1 MKLKNLLYPL
11 FLLSFN
17 YIFSQEL
24 HLFLFSESEKEQ
36 EIIDEINYKKNHID
50 INSIQIAL
58 TDFKQ
63 QLFKQGYI
71 DAEIKKAENKTP
83 EANNTYA
90 YQISLKQEH
99 TYIYIQLPESFSEKT
114 KNKLFKKVDQD
125 NFTAISLI
133 TLEEKISEVNNF
145 LANQGQPFTYSELTE
160 ITKRNDSLFGKL
172 QNTSSSTRSITK
184 IEIKGYEKFPKS
196 YTRHYLNL
204 RKGQLFNKQV
214 IDEKVER
221 VENLTFSESTRSPEV
236 LFQKDS
242 TTVFLYL
249 KKKNSNSFDGY
260 LGFATNEENRNL
272 EFNGYLNLQLENNF
286 NAGEKFSIL
295 YRNDGEQ
302 QLEFDVNL
310 ELPYLLNTPLGLEL
324 NLNLFKRD
332 STYTNTQQSIK
343 INYRLNSNLKLSAG
357 YFNEN
362 SNNLQNDNLISSNED
377 FDSKRLLLGAE
388 IYLKRYPNSFFRR
401 NSFINTEAGIGTRE
415 TEAKKEPQ
423 QLYQIEGQYQYL
435 INPRN
440 AISLRNTSAFLNSDT
455 YLTNELPRIGG
466 INSIR
471 GFEENSINAK
481 MFSAFQLEYQYLL
494 SENIYAHT
502 ISDFTYLETPEINNK
517 ENLVSLGFG
526 MGLKTKVG
534 TLKLMFA
541 NGKTKEQNFDFSNTK
556 VHLQLK
562 ARF

>member
-1 MKLKNLLYPL
+1 M
-11 FLLSFN
+11 
-17 YIFSQEL
+17 
-24 HLFLFSESEKEQ
+24 
-36 EIIDEINYKKNHID
+36 
-50 INSIQIAL
+50 QIAL

-63 QLFKQGYI
+63 QLFKRGYI
-71 DAEIKKAENKTP
+71 DAEIKKAKNKNP
-83 EANNTYA
+83 EATNTYS
-90 YQISLKQEH
+90 YQISLQQKY
-99 TYIYIQLPESFSEKT
+99 TYIHTQLPDSFSEKA
-114 KNKLFKKVDQD
+114 KKKLFKEVDQK
-125 NFTAISLI
+125 NYTPIPLI
-133 TLEEKISEVNNF
+133 QLEEKINEINNF
-145 LANQGQPFTYSELTE
+145 LANQGKPFTYSELKE
-160 ITKRNDSLFGKL
+160 ISKRNDSLFGKL
-172 QNTSSSTRSITK
+172 QNTSSSTRSISK

-196 YTRHYLNL
+196 YTQHYLHL

-214 IDEKVER
+214 IDEKVDR
-221 VENLTFSESTRSPEV
+221 LENLSFSESTRNPEV

-260 LGFATNEENRNL
+260 VGFATNEETQKL

-310 ELPYLLNTPLGLEL
+310 ELPYLFNTPLGVEL

-332 STYTNTQQSIK
+332 STYTNTKKSIQA
-343 INYRLNSNLKLSAG
+343 NYQLNPNLKFSIG

-388 IYLKRYPNSFFRR
+388 IYLKRHPNLFFRR
-401 NSFINTEAGIGTRE
+401 NSFINTKVGIGSRKTNS
-415 TEAKKEPQ
+415 KKEPQ
-423 QLYQIEGQYQYL
+423 QLYNIKGQYQYL
-435 INPRN
+435 LNPRN
-440 AISLRNTSAFLNSDT
+440 AISLNNTSGFLNSGS

-471 GFEENSINAK
+471 GFEEKSINAK
-481 MFSAFQLEYQYLL
+481 LFSAFQLEYQYLL
-494 SENIYAHT
+494 SASIYAHT
-502 ISDFTYLETPEINNK
+502 ITDLAYLETPEIKNK
-517 ENLVSLGFG
+517 ENLLSLGFG

-534 TLKLMFA
+534 HLKLMFA
-541 NGKTKEQNFDFSNTK
+541 NGKTKGQGFNFSNTK
-556 VHLQLK
+556 VHLQLM